1 MISAIVA
8 VDSNWGIGYQ
18 GKLLETIPEDLK
30 RFKQL
35 TTGNGVVMGRKTWDS
50 LPIKPL
56 PNRFNIIISRHSV
69 QYQQEDSCW
78 WTSLEEC
85 LMTMLND
92 DINDYYIIGG
102 EIIYKTL
109 LNLCDRVYVTK
120 IYKNH
125 ENVDA
130 YFPNLDH
137 LVGEW
142 KVTSI
147 SDMYKQEDFT
157 YQFLT
162 YDRIY

>member
-18 GKLLETIPEDLK
+18 GKLLEHIPNDLK
-30 RFKQL
+30 YFKEL
-35 TTGNGVVMGRKTWDS
+35 TTGNSVVMGRKTWDS

-56 PNRFNIIISRHSV
+56 PDRFNIIISRQNV
-69 QYQQEDSCW
+69 EYQSESSYWQ
-78 WTSLEEC
+78 TSLETC
-85 LMTMLND
+85 LATMLND
-92 DINDYYIIGG
+92 AMNDYFIIGG

-109 LNLCDRVYVTK
+109 INLYDRVYVTK
-120 IYKNH
+120 IYKSH

-137 LVGEW
+137 RSDQW

-147 SDMYKQEDFT
+147 SDVYKQDDFA